1 MGVVVVV
8 VEMGR
13 VGSFGRRRMMTLG
26 NTDGHGTMDS
36 FRKKKI
42 WRLLRGGFF
51 FGLGVVEG
59 GFLCRFN

>member
-1 MGVVVVV
+1 
-8 VEMGR
+8 
-13 VGSFGRRRMMTLG
+13 MTLG

-51 FGLGVVEG
+51 FGPWGCGRGISLP
-59 GFLCRFN
+59 F